1 MNPSLTWHIE
11 AARRGDIT
19 VEAARDFI
27 ENWPGYQAG
36 ELRQKAEA
44 LEKLAEIE
52 VERLR
57 SALRRRRGE

>member
-1 MNPSLTWHIE
+1 MNPSLTWQIE

-19 VEAARDFI
+19 VEAARAFI
-27 ENWPGYQAG
+27 EAWPGYQAG

-44 LEKLAEIE
+44 LERLSDIE